1 MILLLDTQVLVWSQV
16 NQRQLTK
23 AAVSAMQRA
32 RKRGDLAVSVFTL
45 YEVAGMMERGRL
57 DRRGSI
63 ETSLRYFTDGIAVKP
78 ITLEIAALAVE
89 FPQDFPRDP
98 GDRIIAATAR
108 VENVPLITADE
119 RIRACKLVKTIW

>member
-1 MILLLDTQVLVWSQV
+1 MVLLDTQVLVWSQV
-16 NQRQLTK
+16 NPRQLSK
-23 AAVSAMQRA
+23 AALSAMQRA
-32 RKRGDLAVSVFTL
+32 KKRGDLAVSVFTL

-63 ETSLRYFTDGIAVKP
+63 EASLRFFVEGISVKP

-89 FPQDFPRDP
+89 FPAEFPRDP

-108 VENVPLITADE
+108 VENIPLVTADE
-119 RIRACKLVKTIW
+119 RIRACKLIKTIW